1 MQQSS
6 EKISSKYLEIN
17 NCNIQHLSGREYYM
31 LRENGRVD
39 YYILY
44 IVEGMCYLFE
54 NGEKIAVPAG
64 NIVLYR
70 PSERQEYLF
79 GGEEKTVSAF
89 VHFSGTAAEAVLAD
103 AKLGGRVMAL
113 GGAAEPLRLFRAM
126 VEEWGMKKP
135 CYESAAVALFLQF
148 LSAVGRQQVYLQNG
162 ISPARQHSMDK
173 VLRHMHTHYIENH
186 TVAFYAAMCHQS
198 EGRFAH
204 AFKESTGTS
213 PKHYML
219 GVKMDAAAQL
229 LATTTL
235 SVAEIA
241 RAVGI
246 EDENYVSRLFKRFT
260 GKAPRT
266 QR

>member
-6 EKISSKYLEIN
+6 EKISSKHLEIN
-17 NCNIQHLSGREYYM
+17 NCNIQHLSGREYHM
-31 LRENGRVD
+31 LRERGRVD

-44 IVEGMCYLFE
+44 IVEGTCYLFE

-70 PSERQEYLF
+70 PGERQEYLF
-79 GGEEKTVSAF
+79 CGAEAIVSAF

-103 AKLGGRVMAL
+103 AGLKARVTTL

-126 VEEWGMKKP
+126 VEEWSMKKP
-135 CYESAAVALFLQF
+135 CYEAAAVALFLQF
-148 LSAVGRQQVYLQNG
+148 LAAVGRQQVYLENG

-173 VLRHMHTHYIENH
+173 VLRYMHTHYMENH
-186 TVAFYAAMCHQS
+186 NVAFYAAMCHQS
-198 EGRFAH
+198 AGRFAH

-219 GVKMDAAAQL
+219 GVKMGVAAQL
-229 LATTTL
+229 LSTTTL
-235 SVAEIA
+235 SVAEVA
-241 RAVGI
+241 GAVGI
-246 EDENYVSRLFKRFT
+246 EDENYFSRLFKRFT
-260 GKAPRT
+260 GKTPRT